1 MKKNKSKD
9 TDKKTSKSDGDL
21 ADMRDAF
28 RRHKE
33 GRGGGGGATTNA
45 WDKFEDGK
53 NMRRILPRP
62 GERKFYT
69 EGWTHFRVGPN
80 ERAVRCADESH
91 MDEKRGLP
99 TPETKCPL
107 CKKFLREQARIN
119 SEYAKGDEDGRAEW
133 KRAKDKYVP
142 RHQYYANALVP
153 SADDEVELKIMPF
166 GTQVWGQLL
175 NYYLGDDAGD
185 IGDFTD
191 PADGRWMNI
200 KKEHRGGRDKRNVE
214 YKVYPVSETSDISE
228 AWDEIKD
235 KLHDLDAAI
244 GKLMSVDEITAIMK
258 GVDLNKGS
266 GSDDDDKDEE
276 DEDEEEEEKDDDD
289 EDRPVK
295 KGTLGAKMKKRRD

>member
-9 TDKKTSKSDGDL
+9 TDKKTSKGDSDLD
-21 ADMRDAF
+21 DMREAF
-28 RRHKE
+28 RQHKE
-33 GRGGGGGATTNA
+33 GRGGGGSGGGNA

-53 NMRRILPRP
+53 NKRRILPRP

-80 ERAVRCADESH
+80 ERAARCIDEAH

-119 SEYAKGDEDGRAEW
+119 SEYVKGDEDGRAEW

-142 RHQYYANALVP
+142 RHQYYCNALVP
-153 SADDEVELKIMPF
+153 SDDEVELKIMPF
-166 GTQVWGQLL
+166 GTQVWSQLL
-175 NYYLGDDAGD
+175 NYYIGDDTE

-191 PADGRWMNI
+191 PKAGRWMNI

-214 YKVYPVSETSDISE
+214 YKVYPASDSTDISE
-228 AWDEIKD
+228 SWEEIKD
-235 KLHDLDAAI
+235 KLHDLDAAV
-244 GKLMSVDEITAIMK
+244 GKLLSVDEITAIMK

-266 GSDDDDKDEE
+266 GDDEDEDEGE
-276 DEDEEEEEKDDDD
+276 DEDEEEEDEKDDD

-295 KGTLGAKMKKRRD
+295 KGQLAAKMKKRRD